1 MWRAGPE
8 RGVCMAGERGRI
20 LLVDQDAS
28 CRRVLSSGLRRGAQL
43 RVWCRRL
50 RREARSAPRA
60 RCPRRSCDSS
70 TGPRSRRQPAKVRE
84 AVEIGDL
91 RIDFL
96 ARVVELD
103 GARIDMPRK
112 EFDLLARLATV
123 PGLLCSRDEL
133 LEDVFGFG
141 DASDSRTLD
150 VHVYRLRSKLEK
162 DPAHPGRIVTVR
174 GLGFLLTDGEPVR
187 EAPGRST

>member
-1 MWRAGPE
+1 
-8 RGVCMAGERGRI
+8 
-20 LLVDQDAS
+20 
-28 CRRVLSSGLRRGAQL
+28 
-43 RVWCRRL
+43 
-50 RREARSAPRA
+50 
-60 RCPRRSCDSS
+60 
-70 TGPRSRRQPAKVRE
+70 VRE